1 MILYGSY
8 TSPFVRRVATTLKL
22 YSIDFRHVELKTSN
36 EEQLLKLINKNPLG
50 RVPVFETDSGEVLV
64 DSATI
69 LDYLDRLVG
78 KNKSLIPSGF
88 QQRTKVMSQ
97 IGILTG
103 AMEKTVSSVYEVEK
117 RPKDKIHLPWLK
129 KLYQQSKD
137 GMEAVDKMVIM
148 PWINGKEL
156 TQADVSAV
164 IFLDSIKQVWPDTA
178 PILNCPNISEL
189 SINANKMKEFSDTF
203 KFRGQ

>member
-78 KNKSLIPSGF
+78 KNSH
-88 QQRTKVMSQ
+88 
-97 IGILTG
+97 
-103 AMEKTVSSVYEVEK
+103 SSRQVF
-117 RPKDKIHLPWLK
+117 
-129 KLYQQSKD
+129 
-137 GMEAVDKMVIM
+137 
-148 PWINGKEL
+148 NKE
-156 TQADVSAV
+156 Q
-164 IFLDSIKQVWPDTA
+164 K
-178 PILNCPNISEL
+178 
-189 SINANKMKEFSDTF
+189 
-203 KFRGQ
+203 